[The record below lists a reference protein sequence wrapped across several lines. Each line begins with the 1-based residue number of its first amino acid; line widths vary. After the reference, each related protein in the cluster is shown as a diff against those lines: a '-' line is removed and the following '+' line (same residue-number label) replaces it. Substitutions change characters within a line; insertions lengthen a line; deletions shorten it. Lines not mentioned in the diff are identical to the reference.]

1 MTKATHTTITLLTA
15 LCLLVALPAGLVASP
30 DYDVVYDASTG
41 LLPNESHPV
50 WTLYDTAF
58 PENPVVSAGR
68 LTLATS
74 QDSENMYYIQTDVV
88 VPDPLVIEA
97 RVKRSSGT
105 TYSDARAPIVVAFTI
120 SPSVGNALWI
130 GNDEMFLL
138 AGNMVRGETAVVD
151 TDNGFH
157 TYRIEVDSTGAITDN
172 GFHTYRIE
180 VDSTGAI
187 QVFYDDVLKLDGTV
201 FTHTGANGLVTRV
214 LWGDLSI
221 HAHGASEWQLVRH
234 NAGTYSTFLPL
245 ITRAQ

>member
-157 TYRIEVDSTGAITDN
+157 TYRIEVDSTGAI
-172 GFHTYRIE
+172 
-180 VDSTGAI
+180 

>member
-1 MTKATHTTITLLTA
+1 MTKTTHATIMLLTA
-15 LCLLVALPAGLVASP
+15 LCLLAALPAGLVASP

-157 TYRIEVDSTGAITDN
+157 TYRIEVDSTGAI
-172 GFHTYRIE
+172 
-180 VDSTGAI
+180 

>member
-1 MTKATHTTITLLTA
+1 
-15 LCLLVALPAGLVASP
+15 
-30 DYDVVYDASTG
+30 
-41 LLPNESHPV
+41 V

-157 TYRIEVDSTGAITDN
+157 TYRIEVDSTGAI
-172 GFHTYRIE
+172 
-180 VDSTGAI
+180 

>member
-88 VPDPLVIEA
+88 VPDPLVIEV

-151 TDNGFH
+151 
-157 TYRIEVDSTGAITDN
+157 TDN

>member
-1 MTKATHTTITLLTA
+1 MTKTTHATIMLLTA
-15 LCLLVALPAGLVASP
+15 LCLLAALPAGLVASP

-41 LLPNESHPV
+41 LLPNESHPM
-50 WTLYDTAF
+50 WTLYDTAS

-88 VPDPLVIEA
+88 VPDPLIIEA

-105 TYSDARAPIVVAFTI
+105 TYSDARAPIVVAFTT
-120 SPSVGNALWI
+120 SPSMGNALWI

-138 AGNMVRGETAVVD
+138 AGNMVRGETAIVD
-151 TDNGFH
+151 
-157 TYRIEVDSTGAITDN
+157 TDN

-221 HAHGASEWQLVRH
+221 HAHGASEWQLVSH
-234 NAGTYSTFLPL
+234 NAGTYATFLPL